1 LVSFANAKIERPSPC
16 KDSTVSDHLLCNHNA
31 KMVFTLFSAA
41 DVLKMNEDWINRS
54 HDVFVKKIVDDF
66 VAIHI
71 DRAIKR
77 DVRGLMIDQIKHA
90 RSVKDLSVASGL
102 CYEPDHRFWIDRQ
115 SMTIKQVIYRTDAL
129 ERLAA
134 ELGPQ
139 IKVRPLYLNDVIYIM
154 IEFWP
159 TH

>member
-1 LVSFANAKIERPSPC
+1 
-16 KDSTVSDHLLCNHNA
+16 
-31 KMVFTLFSAA
+31 
-41 DVLKMNEDWINRS
+41 
-54 HDVFVKKIVDDF
+54 
-66 VAIHI
+66 
-71 DRAIKR
+71 
-77 DVRGLMIDQIKHA
+77 
-90 RSVKDLSVASGL
+90 VKDLSVASGL